1 MILAVDIG
9 NSRVK
14 CALVDGARVIGREA
28 LPTARCDNATTLADM
43 IRRVATAV
51 LSVERSAVSSVVPPM
66 TVEVLRMIE
75 DQIGDRA
82 RLVDYK
88 TRLPFRLDVAA
99 PARVG
104 ADRLCA
110 AAGALGARR
119 RNAVII
125 DAGSAITVDAVR
137 DGVFLGG
144 VIAAGPALALRALGD
159 HASQLPAIDFASL
172 DSPFPKRIDD
182 THYAMT
188 LGAGLGGV
196 GVIRE
201 AVRYV
206 EAIAGAT
213 LPRYI
218 TGGAAPALLAR
229 LPRSW
234 RHDPDLTL
242 KGLDVIDQLYL
253 TVPE

>member
-1 MILAVDIG
+1 MILAMDIG
-9 NSRVK
+9 NTRVK
-14 CALVDGARVIGREA
+14 CAVVDGARVMGREA
-28 LPTARCDNATTLADM
+28 LPTARCDNVTTLADM
-43 IRRVATAV
+43 VRRVATAV
-51 LSVERSAVSSVVPPM
+51 LSIERSVVSSVVPPV
-66 TVEVLRMIE
+66 TIKALRVIE
-75 DQIGDRA
+75 DQTGTRA

-88 TRLPFRLDVAA
+88 TLLPFRVDVEA

-110 AAGALGARR
+110 AAGALGTRR

-125 DAGSAITVDAVR
+125 DAGSAITVDVVR

-159 HASQLPAIDFASL
+159 HASQLPAIDFTSL

-182 THYAMT
+182 THNAMT

-201 AVRYV
+201 SVRYV
-206 EAIAGAT
+206 EANAGVS
-213 LPRYI
+213 LPKYI
-218 TGGAAPALLAR
+218 TGGAAPVLLAR

-234 RHDPDLTL
+234 SHDPDLTL

-253 TVPE
+253 PGSP

>member
-14 CALVDGARVIGREA
+14 CAVVDGGRIIGREA
-28 LPTARCDNATTLADM
+28 LSTARCDNATTVADM

-51 LSVERSAVSSVVPPM
+51 LSVERAVVSSVVPPV
-66 TVEVLRMIE
+66 TVKVMRAIE
-75 DQIGDRA
+75 DQTGGRP

-88 TRLPFRLDVAA
+88 TRLPFRLAVAA

-110 AAGALGARR
+110 AAGALGLRR

-125 DAGSAITVDAVR
+125 DAGSAITVDVVR

-159 HASQLPAIDFASL
+159 HASQLPAIDFAGL
-172 DSPFPKRIDD
+172 DSPFPKRMDD
-182 THYAMT
+182 TLTAMT

-201 AVRYV
+201 SVRYV
-206 EAIAGAT
+206 ETAAGAF
-213 LPRYI
+213 
-218 TGGAAPALLAR
+218 GDVWAANRGPTAVCPANVPHAR
-229 LPRSW
+229 L
-234 RHDPDLTL
+234 
-242 KGLDVIDQLYL
+242 
-253 TVPE
+253 

>member
-14 CALVDGARVIGREA
+14 CAVVDGGRVIGREA
-28 LPTARCDNATTLADM
+28 LATARCGNATTLAEM

-51 LSVERSAVSSVVPPM
+51 LSVERAVVSSVVPPV
-66 TVEVLRMIE
+66 TVGVIRAIE
-75 DQIGDRA
+75 GQNGEPP

-88 TRLPFRLDVAA
+88 TRLPFRLDVDA

-125 DAGSAITVDAVR
+125 DAGSAITVDIVR

-172 DSPFPKRIDD
+172 DSPFPKRMDNTVD
-182 THYAMT
+182 AMT
-188 LGAGLGGV
+188 LGASLGAV
-196 GVIRE
+196 GAIRE
-201 AVRYV
+201 SVRYI
-206 EAIAGAT
+206 EAIAGAS
-213 LPRYI
+213 LPKFV

-234 RHDPDLTL
+234 SHEPDLTL
-242 KGLDVIDQLYL
+242 RGLDVIDQLYL
-253 TVPE
+253 TDL